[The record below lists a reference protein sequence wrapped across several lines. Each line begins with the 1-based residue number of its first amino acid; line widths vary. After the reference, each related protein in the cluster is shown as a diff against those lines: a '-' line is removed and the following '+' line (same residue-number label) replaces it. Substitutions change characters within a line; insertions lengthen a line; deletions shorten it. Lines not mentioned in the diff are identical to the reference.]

1 MSIMTYHA
9 WIVFWDATIC
19 FRDESRKCA
28 VAITTL
34 GTPQWIPQFFW
45 LVGLM
50 MFVVT
55 LVFLLIYTIVA
66 LIHRNWLLVAK
77 LAGVPSVADTIQE
90 ETHGVEVKL
99 KTENTSDLEKA

>member
-1 MSIMTYHA
+1 
-9 WIVFWDATIC
+9 
-19 FRDESRKCA
+19 
-28 VAITTL
+28 
-34 GTPQWIPQFFW
+34 
-45 LVGLM
+45 M

-66 LIHRNWLLVAK
+66 LIQRNWLLVAK

-99 KTENTSDLEKA
+99 KTENTPDLEKA